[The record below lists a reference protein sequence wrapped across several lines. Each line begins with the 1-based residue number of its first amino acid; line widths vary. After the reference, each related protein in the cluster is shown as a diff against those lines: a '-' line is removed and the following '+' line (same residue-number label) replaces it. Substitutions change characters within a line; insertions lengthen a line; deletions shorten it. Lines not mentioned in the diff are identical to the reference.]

1 LENIIR
7 RLDINKKYCVDTAIK
22 LAGIVFTLWS
32 TIALFV
38 PFDNIIDEKYPWFVK
53 LIFALLIIF
62 AIFIFAYIICAVRVL
77 RQNSVKLLDV
87 GNNHGVYVQYG
98 DVFSSKILG
107 KNAISNKRNILI
119 SVNRCFDTIVDD
131 DLISSRSLH
140 GTAMRDLYT
149 NSAFTH
155 DSLNK
160 KIQSKLKGSHCELIN
175 KCDKPKGN
183 QLRYEAGCV
192 AEIEANS
199 DVTYFFLGLTC
210 FDKQLHPYITDI
222 EYVTAI
228 SKALDYCLK
237 RNQGYPVI
245 IPIIGGGM
253 AGTNK
258 SEQDIL
264 NYLVRLII
272 MNRQSINCD
281 IHIVVRESARSSIAI
296 SELKY

>member
-1 LENIIR
+1 M
-7 RLDINKKYCVDTAIK
+7 
-22 LAGIVFTLWS
+22 
-32 TIALFV
+32 
-38 PFDNIIDEKYPWFVK
+38 
-53 LIFALLIIF
+53 
-62 AIFIFAYIICAVRVL
+62 VL
-77 RQNSVKLLDV
+77 RQNSIKLLDV

-107 KNAISNKRNILI
+107 KYAVSKKRNILI
-119 SVNRCFDTIVDD
+119 SVNRCFDTVVDD

-155 DSLNK
+155 DSLKN
-160 KIQSKLKGSHCELIN
+160 KIQSKLKGSSFELIN

-183 QLRYEAGCV
+183 QLRYEVGCV

-281 IHIVVRESARSSIAI
+281 IHIVVRDSARNSIAI
-296 SELKY
+296 SGLKY